1 MRTLTF
7 ADSEKKNIFKSKQ
20 VCPQAGNFPSCF
32 DPVCSVTKH
41 TRTRAHTHTHTPSE
55 IHVGQNIERPHTTR
69 ILGIEYV
76 LGLSSKQTGKKR
88 MLNLAISQK
97 KKKKKKKKK
106 R

>member
-20 VCPQAGNFPSCF
+20 VCPQAGNFPSFF
-32 DPVCSVTKH
+32 DPVVLLQNTH
-41 TRTRAHTHTHTPSE
+41 VRVHTHTPSE
-55 IHVGQNIERPHTTR
+55 IQVGQNIEIPHTIR
-69 ILGIEYV
+69 ILGISYV
-76 LGLSSKQTGKKR
+76 LGLSNKQTGKKR

-97 KKKKKKKKK
+97 KKKKK